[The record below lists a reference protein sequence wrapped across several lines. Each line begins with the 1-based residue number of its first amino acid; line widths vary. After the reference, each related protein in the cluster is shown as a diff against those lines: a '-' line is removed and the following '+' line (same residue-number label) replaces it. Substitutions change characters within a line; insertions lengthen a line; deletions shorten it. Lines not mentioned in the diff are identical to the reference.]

1 MAEVVWTA
9 EALRWLQEIYDYI
22 SEDNE
27 EAAYGTVTSIHER
40 AEILLRFPEMGYQY
54 RERPGVR
61 VLLLGHYRIAYLVTA
76 ERNVEILGV
85 FHGALD
91 IARYLP
97 STTR

>member
-1 MAEVVWTA
+1 VAQVVWTA
-9 EALRWLQEIYDYI
+9 EARRWLQEIYDYI

-27 EAAYGTVTSIHER
+27 DAAYRTVTSIHER

-61 VLLLGHYRIAYLVTA
+61 VLLYGHYRIAYVVTA
-76 ERNVEILGV
+76 ERDVEILGV
-85 FHGALD
+85 FHGRLE

-97 STTR
+97 PASR